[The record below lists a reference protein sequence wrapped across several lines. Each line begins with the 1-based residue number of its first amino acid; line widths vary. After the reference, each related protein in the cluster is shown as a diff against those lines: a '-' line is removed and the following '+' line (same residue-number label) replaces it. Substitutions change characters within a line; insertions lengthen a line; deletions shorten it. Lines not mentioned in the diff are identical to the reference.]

1 MLFWAE
7 MLSAWDTMIAEL
19 NYGAIASWQDTA
31 EITRAI
37 IMSDASTSVSKT
49 ERIVLN
55 QWQFF
60 GTNISV

>member
-1 MLFWAE
+1 MLCWAE

-31 EITRAI
+31 EITRAM
-37 IMSDASTSVSKT
+37 IMSDASTSVFKT
-49 ERIVLN
+49 ERIVSS

-60 GTNISV
+60 GTYISL